1 MDQSSVDRL
10 CPRPILYFSDQKYCE
25 STRSNDSLDSVIYI
39 YFQITLGLR
48 PGKNFWKFWYFWKFL
63 IFHLCGNN
71 ANNYEKII
79 SDVYFGGQQVL
90 VRRLALR
97 STQFN
102 PSLDLTLS
110 EKYVYFGAKIMV
122 SEIENCISL

>member
-1 MDQSSVDRL
+1 MMIYQPNRNIDQSSVDRL

-25 STRSNDSLDSVIYI
+25 STRSNDSLESVIYI

-97 STQFN
+97 SIIVN
-102 PSLDLTLS
+102 PSLT
-110 EKYVYFGAKIMV
+110 
-122 SEIENCISL
+122 